1 MENNI
6 SEEETQPS
14 ASGMRRCW
22 NKIMR
27 NKFLASS
34 LTAVALGIALGFVL
48 KICVHMTELHQ
59 LYIGFP
65 GELLMRMLQAVTI
78 PLIVTSVITGV
89 SGLSVKTSRRI
100 GLRAVIYFVS
110 TTFLSVCTGLIL
122 VLLIKPGIA
131 YAVKKDDDEY
141 EEAFSTVDALLDL
154 VRNMVPDNLILAC
167 FKQYHS
173 ERIEMGNEEDEHNS
187 SLANLTEVQVVGSY
201 VEGTNI
207 LGLIVWSFILGVIL
221 NRMGESGKALVEFLT
236 VLNEATKCMVDL
248 ILGYLPIGV
257 LFLIASHVVEVHDW
271 ETTFKLGKFMVV
283 VITGLIIHGTIT
295 LPLMYFLVT
304 RRNPLAAI
312 KGFSPALLTAL
323 VISSSS
329 ATLPLTF
336 QCCEERLK
344 FDKRIT
350 RFMLPIGTNINM
362 DGTALYEVVAV
373 VFIAQLNHIELD
385 LSQLI
390 TLSVTSAVSSI
401 GAAGIPATGAVTTL
415 FVLTAIGLPAKE
427 ATILVVI
434 EWLLDRCNTVVN
446 VMGDCIGVALIH
458 QVSKNEL
465 AEMDE
470 QVREMARMRSSD
482 DESLSPDE
490 IQVRIRSQD
499 SDEDI
504 LYTMSESPPSDG
516 DGEEHNEG
524 QFSEDSCPGFLY
536 SQLEYPPIPD
546 RMYK

>member
-1 MENNI
+1 MENNT
-6 SEEETQPS
+6 SEEESQPS
-14 ASGMRRCW
+14 ASRMRRCW

-34 LTAVALGIALGFVL
+34 LTAVVLGIVLGFVL

-89 SGLSVKTSRRI
+89 SGLSVKTSKRI

-110 TTFLSVCTGLIL
+110 TTLLSVCTGLIL

-141 EEAFSTVDALLDL
+141 EQAFSTIDALLDL
-154 VRNMVPDNLILAC
+154 IRNMVPDNLILAC
-167 FKQYHS
+167 YRQ
-173 ERIEMGNEEDEHNS
+173 
-187 SLANLTEVQVVGSY
+187 LLVLLQNLTEMQVVGSY

-221 NRMGESGKALVEFLT
+221 NRMGESGQALMEFLT
-236 VLNEATKCMVDL
+236 ILNEATKCVVDL

-295 LPLMYFLVT
+295 LPLMYLLIT
-304 RRNPLAAI
+304 RRNPIAAI

-329 ATLPLTF
+329 ATLPLTL

-373 VFIAQLNHIELD
+373 VFIAQLNHIELN

-390 TLSVTSAVSSI
+390 TLSVTSTVSSI
-401 GAAGIPATGAVTTL
+401 GAAGTPATGAVTTIL
-415 FVLTAIGLPAKE
+415 VLSAIGLPAKE

-446 VMGDCIGVALIH
+446 VMGDCIGVAIIH

-470 QVREMARMRSSD
+470 QVQEMTRMHGSD

-490 IQVRIRSQD
+490 IQVHIRSQD
-499 SDEDI
+499 SNKDI
-504 LYTMSESPPSDG
+504 LYILSESPPSDG

-524 QFSEDSCPGFLY
+524 QFSEDSCRGFLY
-536 SQLEYPPIPD
+536 SQLEYPPIPGQD
-546 RMYK
+546 VQVVLAQTEPREP